1 MKNILTA
8 LALLFLTAC
17 STTYPAITEY
27 RIDMEM
33 KKYQDIEGSCKK
45 DSLTVA
51 QVFVKS
57 SLMSKKMKYVVGK
70 YKEYAY
76 NQSEWAENPNRAISD
91 AIVSVL
97 QNADLFKT
105 VESYKSFSRSD
116 YTLESR
122 VEEFSQYFSDDEKES
137 FVKVSITFSLI
148 DNKTA
153 KVIATRQIIKE
164 KKTQTP
170 DAKGGVIALNEA
182 LGETLDEMIAWI
194 AGSCR

>member
-45 DSLTVA
+45 DSLIVA